1 MGADCITAR
10 RGRNNCF
17 VDYDGFSFRACLHGS
32 GAKCYTILISTL
44 VPRACRC
51 EGNKDIRTRQ
61 CVLRVSKGAANSER
75 RAYMALYALQTAYA
89 PVGWAALL
97 KDPQNRMEA
106 VKPVVQRLGGSVV
119 DGWLTFGDYD
129 VLVICQLPD
138 NVSATALSMAIS
150 AGGAVKSV
158 KTMPL
163 VTFDEGLEALNKAKD
178 AGYTPPPSEVPYF
191 GVYRGA

>member
-1 MGADCITAR
+1 
-10 RGRNNCF
+10 
-17 VDYDGFSFRACLHGS
+17 
-32 GAKCYTILISTL
+32 
-44 VPRACRC
+44 
-51 EGNKDIRTRQ
+51 
-61 CVLRVSKGAANSER
+61 
-75 RAYMALYALQTAYA
+75 MALYALQTAYA

-119 DGWLTFGDYD
+119 NGWLTFGDYD

-158 KTMPL
+158 KTTPL
-163 VTFDEGLEALNKAKD
+163 VTFDEGLEALKKAKD
-178 AGYTPPPSEVPYF
+178 AGYTAPPSEVPYF